1 MGTEVDMVV
10 GNVDMVP
17 TVDMVDM
24 VVMVDMVAMD
34 MAANLRAG

>member
-10 GNVDMVP
+10 GTVDMVP
-17 TVDMVDM
+17 TVDMVVM

-34 MAANLRAG
+34 MGANLRAG